1 MPTTLDDLN
10 KTITDL
16 RDVIA
21 SNTNKT
27 GALDKST
34 LDLDS
39 MTQVFKTVL
48 NDWNATNTGEA
59 IRKGEKSSAVSHKF
73 GPLGEGAGD
82 EIVTSGKF
90 AGRKIE
96 ELAFVDYLL
105 SKAVAAGQQDVKP
118 PSKEL
123 RGIVSKA
130 LTATG
135 AGTGDEYV
143 PTGMAATLWNDFFL
157 ASRVGSQFANFDQPT
172 DPFDW
177 PLSWGPI
184 TFRKGTQNT
193 ATTATDMATAKS
205 TFTSTEMVAEVD
217 FAYNLE
223 EDAIIAVMPTLR
235 EEIAR
240 GGGDYID
247 KFIMNADST
256 NAATGNINLD
266 DADPDDDSYYLSAGQ
281 DGLRHQIIVD
291 NTSQATDINTTL
303 TDALLREAWAKMGK
317 YGTDVGRLVM
327 FADPKT
333 YLVSLMGLTNVVTW
347 DKFGPQATVL
357 TGQLG
362 AWSGIPIVPTS
373 SIALAEDDGKLS
385 TTGAN
390 NDEGTVLIAHRDF
403 WKVGYKRKLMLEVA
417 RDIQK
422 RQVMMVASFRIAI
435 GTRGTRSTN
444 THTAGAFGITY

>member
-1 MPTTLDDLN
+1 
-10 KTITDL
+10 
-16 RDVIA
+16 
-21 SNTNKT
+21 
-27 GALDKST
+27 
-34 LDLDS
+34 
-39 MTQVFKTVL
+39 
-48 NDWNATNTGEA
+48 
-59 IRKGEKSSAVSHKF
+59 
-73 GPLGEGAGD
+73 
-82 EIVTSGKF
+82 
-90 AGRKIE
+90 
-96 ELAFVDYLL
+96 
-105 SKAVAAGQQDVKP
+105 
-118 PSKEL
+118 
-123 RGIVSKA
+123 
-130 LTATG
+130 
-135 AGTGDEYV
+135 
-143 PTGMAATLWNDFFL
+143 
-157 ASRVGSQFANFDQPT
+157 
-172 DPFDW
+172 
-177 PLSWGPI
+177 
-184 TFRKGTQNT
+184 
-193 ATTATDMATAKS
+193 MATAKS
-205 TFTSTEMVAEVD
+205 TFTATELVGEVD
-217 FAYNLE
+217 FAYNLD
-223 EDAIIAVMPTLR
+223 EDAVIAVMPTLR

-240 GGGDYID
+240 GGADYID

-291 NTSQATDINTTL
+291 NTAQAVDINTTL
-303 TDALLREAWAKMGK
+303 TDALLRAAWAKMGK

-373 SIALAEDDGKLS
+373 AIALAEDDGKLS
-385 TTGAN
+385 TTAVN

-403 WKVGYKRKLMLEVA
+403 WKVGYKRKLMMEVY

-422 RQVMMVASFRIAI
+422 RSIVMVASFRIAI

>member
-1 MPTTLDDLN
+1 MTTTLDDLN

-27 GALDKST
+27 GSLDKST

-39 MTQVFKTVL
+39 MTKTFTTVL
-48 NDWNATNTGEA
+48 DKWHATKTGEA
-59 IRKGEKSSAVSHKF
+59 IRKGENA
-73 GPLGEGAGD
+73 GPLGNEKPSEFAQ
-82 EIVTSGKF
+82 SGKF
-90 AGRKIE
+90 AGKRID
-96 ELAFVDYLL
+96 ELQFTDWLL
-105 SKAVAAGQQDVKP
+105 SKAKAADMPVKP
-118 PSKEL
+118 ASKEL
-123 RGIVSKA
+123 KDTIAKA

-157 ASRVGSQFANFDQPT
+157 ASRVGSQFANFDMPT

-193 ATTATDMATAKS
+193 ATTATEMATAKS
-205 TFTSTEMVAEVD
+205 TFTATELVGEVD
-217 FAYNLE
+217 FAYNLD
-223 EDAIIAVMPTLR
+223 EDAVIAVMPTLR

-240 GGGDYID
+240 GGADYID
-247 KFIMNADST
+247 KFVMNADST

-303 TDALLREAWAKMGK
+303 TDALLRAAWAKMGK
-317 YGTDVGRLVM
+317 YGTDVGRLIM

-347 DKFGPQATVL
+347 DKFGPQATTL

-373 SIALAEDDGKLS
+373 AISLAEDDGKLS
-385 TTGAN
+385 TTGSN

-403 WKVGYKRKLMLEVA
+403 WKVGYKRKLMMEVY

-422 RQVMMVASFRIAI
+422 RSIVMVASFRIAI